1 MMRRSLILLLF
12 MSAWS
17 CEVHAK
23 AAATQPEVGVDEH
36 LGATL
41 PLDARFS
48 AEDGKPMTLGKLI
61 DKPTIL
67 TLNYFRCAGICTPLL
82 NGLVDSLD
90 KLKLEPAKDFQ
101 VITVSFDERD
111 IPEMALRKRQN
122 YLKQFHRPFPP
133 AAWRFLTGRNP
144 SIHLLTDAVG
154 FKFKAY
160 GSEFIHAGVILIISP
175 QGQVTRYMYG
185 IDSPPIDLQTALGEA
200 LRGQTRP
207 SVIKSLAFCYTYD
220 PAGRRYIVSVTR
232 LVGAFSVLMVL
243 LTVFL
248 AVFWDRKKS

>member
-1 MMRRSLILLLF
+1 MTPTVLFLAMALLPAAHAQQ
-12 MSAWS
+12 SA
-17 CEVHAK
+17 AP
-23 AAATQPEVGVDEH
+23 QPEVGVEEH

-48 AEDGKPMTLGKLI
+48 DEDGKPITLGKLI

-82 NGLVDSLD
+82 NGLLDSLNE
-90 KLKLEPAKDFQ
+90 LKLEPAKDFQ
-101 VITVSFDERD
+101 VVTVSFDERD
-111 IPEMALRKRQN
+111 LPEMAKMKRAN
-122 YLKQFHRPFPP
+122 YLKQFRRPFPP
-133 AAWRFLTGRNP
+133 AAWRFLTGKSP

-160 GSEFIHAGVILIISP
+160 GSEFIHAGVIFILSP

-185 IDSPPIDLQTALGEA
+185 TDFPPIDLQTALGEA

-248 AVFWDRKKS
+248 AVFWERKKS

>member
-1 MMRRSLILLLF
+1 VGY
-12 MSAWS
+12 A
-17 CEVHAK
+17 EPK
-23 AAATQPEVGVDEH
+23 AAQPEVGVDEH
-36 LGATL
+36 LGATI
-41 PLDARFS
+41 PLDVQFAD
-48 AEDGKPMTLGKLI
+48 EDGKSITLGKFI

-82 NGLVDSLD
+82 NGLLD
-90 KLKLEPAKDFQ
+90 GLNDLKLEPAKDFQ

-111 IPEMALRKRQN
+111 LPEMAKMKRQN

-133 AAWRFLTGRNP
+133 AAWRFFTGKNP
-144 SIHLLTDAVG
+144 SIKLLTDAVG
-154 FKFKAY
+154 FKFKPF
-160 GSEFIHAGVILIISP
+160 GSEFIHTGVIIMLSP
-175 QGQVTRYMYG
+175 QGRVTRYMYG
-185 IDSPPIDLQTALGEA
+185 TDFSPIDLQTALGEA

-207 SVIKSLAFCYTYD
+207 SVVKSLSFCYTYD

-248 AVFWDRKKS
+248 AVFWDRKKI